1 MNNYLDYIVERSYE
15 GSHAEIRYSELRI
28 FGFLCSIFTNS
39 KFSQSTHI
47 MLAISHSVYLR
58 DMNKSRI

>member
-1 MNNYLDYIVERSYE
+1 MNNYLDYIVERSHK
-15 GSHAEIRYSELRI
+15 GCHAEVRYSELRI
-28 FGFLCSIFTNS
+28 FGFFCSIFTNS
-39 KFSQSTHI
+39 EFPQSEHI